1 MINILNLIKYYTDR
15 GYSLTHARAKVAQD
29 ILLTK
34 ISKSN
39 YNDNVTIKGG
49 VVMFNLTNNIRRAT
63 IDIDISFIKYS
74 LNDKAI
80 RTFFEN
86 LITSNDGIIL
96 KVVDIKEL
104 KHLDYQGKRVLITL
118 TDAYNY
124 TIQIKFDIGVHT
136 YNKIKQDNIV
146 FNIETI
152 GDKVFLNVNSK
163 KQIFCEKMISI
174 LRHGIRTTRIKD
186 FYDLYYLIKYGD
198 MDILVVNEYFNIL
211 KFYDYTKDDK
221 LLSIYDKTVI
231 VLSNSRIL
239 NQLKN
244 EKNWLDITAD
254 ELKTTLLEF
263 LKSLT

>member
-163 KQIFCEKMISI
+163 EQIFCEKMISI

-198 MDILVVNEYFNIL
+198 MDVLVVNEYFNIL

-244 EKNWLDITAD
+244 ERNWLDITAD
-254 ELKTTLLEF
+254 ELKITLLEF
-263 LKSLT
+263 LKSLA

>member
-1 MINILNLIKYYTDR
+1 
-15 GYSLTHARAKVAQD
+15 
-29 ILLTK
+29 
-34 ISKSN
+34 
-39 YNDNVTIKGG
+39 
-49 VVMFNLTNNIRRAT
+49 MFNLTNNIRRAT

-124 TIQIKFDIGVHT
+124 TIQIKFDISVHT

-186 FYDLYYLIKYGD
+186 FYD
-198 MDILVVNEYFNIL
+198 
-211 KFYDYTKDDK
+211 
-221 LLSIYDKTVI
+221 
-231 VLSNSRIL
+231 VLF
-239 NQLKN
+239 
-244 EKNWLDITAD
+244 D
-254 ELKTTLLEF
+254 
-263 LKSLT
+263 

>member
-1 MINILNLIKYYTDR
+1 
-15 GYSLTHARAKVAQD
+15 
-29 ILLTK
+29 
-34 ISKSN
+34 
-39 YNDNVTIKGG
+39 
-49 VVMFNLTNNIRRAT
+49 
-63 IDIDISFIKYS
+63 
-74 LNDKAI
+74 
-80 RTFFEN
+80 
-86 LITSNDGIIL
+86 
-96 KVVDIKEL
+96 
-104 KHLDYQGKRVLITL
+104 
-118 TDAYNY
+118 
-124 TIQIKFDIGVHT
+124 
-136 YNKIKQDNIV
+136 
-146 FNIETI
+146 
-152 GDKVFLNVNSK
+152 
-163 KQIFCEKMISI
+163 MISI